1 MKKVAVIGGGIVGL
15 SSAYFL
21 RNAGHEVTVFDDG
34 DLSDNCSYGNAGMIV
49 PSHIVPLAA
58 PGMIAK
64 GIRWMFNRSSPFYI
78 RPRLEAGLLKWGY
91 QFYRHS
97 TAAHLEYAVPVL
109 KSLGEFGRA
118 VYQKMAREDPDR
130 FAIEQ
135 KGLLMLYRSA
145 AIEKE
150 EAETSRIA
158 GRCGI
163 EAHILSPQEVQK
175 MEPDV
180 RVDVRGGVYF
190 PGDAHLVP
198 HKLMNNLVRF
208 LEDSGATLRR
218 KSRVTG
224 FVTGEGNIVA
234 LHAAGET
241 FSFDDYVLAAGAWS
255 GTLIAS
261 TGLRLPMQ
269 GGKGY
274 SFTLPRVEKN
284 LRIPSLLLEGRVAA
298 TPMGDSLRFAGT
310 LEINKSDLSIDM
322 RRVKGIVDTISE
334 FYPEMA
340 VPVPPKEHV
349 WRGLRPCSP
358 DGLPFIGRSRRYK
371 NLIVATGHAMM
382 GVSLGPAT
390 GKLVS
395 EMVAEEPLSLSIQAL
410 DPERFD

>member
-21 RNAGHEVTVFDDG
+21 RKAGHEVTVFDDG

-198 HKLMNNLVRF
+198 H
-208 LEDSGATLRR
+208 
-218 KSRVTG
+218 
-224 FVTGEGNIVA
+224 
-234 LHAAGET
+234 
-241 FSFDDYVLAAGAWS
+241 
-255 GTLIAS
+255 
-261 TGLRLPMQ
+261 
-269 GGKGY
+269 
-274 SFTLPRVEKN
+274 
-284 LRIPSLLLEGRVAA
+284 
-298 TPMGDSLRFAGT
+298 
-310 LEINKSDLSIDM
+310 
-322 RRVKGIVDTISE
+322 
-334 FYPEMA
+334 
-340 VPVPPKEHV
+340 
-349 WRGLRPCSP
+349 
-358 DGLPFIGRSRRYK
+358 
-371 NLIVATGHAMM
+371 
-382 GVSLGPAT
+382 
-390 GKLVS
+390 
-395 EMVAEEPLSLSIQAL
+395 
-410 DPERFD
+410 

>member
-21 RNAGHEVTVFDDG
+21 LKAGHEVTVFDDG

-49 PSHIVPLAA
+49 PSHIVPLAS

-78 RPRLEAGLLKWGY
+78 RPRLEAGLLRWGY

-97 TAAHLEYAVPVL
+97 TAAHLEHAVPVL

-150 EAETSRIA
+150 EAETARIA
-158 GRCGI
+158 GRYGI
-163 EAHILSPQEVQK
+163 EAHILSSQEVQK
-175 MEPDV
+175 MEPEV

-198 HKLMNNLVRF
+198 HELMNNLVRF
-208 LEDSGATLRR
+208 LEDGGATLRR

-234 LHAAGET
+234 LHAADET

-274 SFTLPRVEKN
+274 SFTLPGVEKN

-298 TPMGDSLRFAGT
+298 TPMGDSLRFGGT

-322 RRVKGIVDTISE
+322 RRVKGIVDTVSA

-371 NLIVATGHAMM
+371 NLVVATGHAMM

-395 EMVAEEPLSLSIQAL
+395 EMVGEEPLSLSLQAL

>member
-78 RPRLEAGLLKWGY
+78 RPRFEAGLLKWGY

-97 TAAHLEYAVPVL
+97 TAAHLKYAVPVL

-135 KGLLMLYRSA
+135 KGLLMLYRTA

-150 EAETSRIA
+150 EAETARIA
-158 GRCGI
+158 GRSGI
-163 EAHILSPQEVQK
+163 EVHILSPQEVQK

-284 LRIPSLLLEGRVAA
+284 LRIPSLLLEGRVAV
-298 TPMGDSLRFAGT
+298 TPMGDSLRFGGT

>member
-21 RNAGHEVTVFDDG
+21 RKAGHEVTVFDDN

-49 PSHIVPLAA
+49 PSHIVPLAS

-78 RPRLEAGLLKWGY
+78 RPRLEAGLLRWGY

-135 KGLLMLYRSA
+135 KGLLMLYRTA

-150 EAETSRIA
+150 EAETARIA

-163 EAHILSPQEVQK
+163 EAHILSSQEVQK
-175 MEPDV
+175 MEPEV

-208 LEDSGATLRR
+208 LEDGGATLRR

-274 SFTLPRVEKN
+274 SFTLPGVEKN

-298 TPMGDSLRFAGT
+298 TPMGDSLRFGGT

-340 VPVPPKEHV
+340 VPVPPKEQV

-371 NLIVATGHAMM
+371 NLVVATGHAMM

-395 EMVAEEPLSLSIQAL
+395 EMVGEEPLSLSLQAL